1 MSIENKWLRYNTLTI
16 FASVAMALNAADDTQ
31 LNMAKER
38 LADYDVAGAR
48 ECVGK
53 YLAQG
58 GRRAK
63 PTAEMKASAEAVNDD
78 IDRVELMLGRVE
90 RVLVIDSLTVPNDA
104 FVNYYR
110 LAAEAGH
117 LHSGAE
123 LDDEIGP
130 GHGNVAYVS
139 PDSRLML
146 WARTDSAGVQRL
158 VEASKLSDGTWDKP
172 TYLEGRLNQGG
183 NVDYPYL
190 LVDGNSLY
198 FASDGSTSLGGLD
211 IMMSRYDGEKWL
223 EPQNVGMPF
232 NSPYDDYMM
241 AIDESTGIGW
251 WATDRNQIADSVTIY
266 MFRPN
271 EVRENYLEGTD
282 GIASLAK
289 LSSLRDTWGDQ
300 AEVDAL
306 RAKLQGL
313 ESSVTMRQRNKN
325 KEFTLS
331 LGDGRIYFNLQDFK
345 SSEAR
350 RAMEDYLILSDEL
363 RLNKDD
369 LRKLRAKYASGDP
382 SDHDD
387 ILLMERRVLE
397 QTAELRQLRNNAIML
412 ETGQR

>member
-1 MSIENKWLRYNTLTI
+1 MAMFMGMSL
-16 FASVAMALNAADDTQ
+16 ALNAADDTQ
-31 LNMAKER
+31 LNMAKQR
-38 LADYDVAGAR
+38 LADYDVEGAR
-48 ECVGK
+48 ECVDK

-63 PTAEMKASAEAVNDD
+63 PTAEMKAAAAAVDEE
-78 IDRVELMLGRVE
+78 IDRMELMLGRVE
-90 RVLVIDSLTVPNDA
+90 RVMVIDSLTVPKDA

-110 LAAEAGH
+110 LAAEAGY
-117 LHSGAE
+117 LHSGDRLE
-123 LDDEIGP
+123 DDLGP
-130 GHGNVAYVS
+130 NHGRVAYVS

-146 WARTDSAGVQRL
+146 WAKTDSAGVQRL
-158 VEASKLSDGTWDKP
+158 VESSKLSDGTWDKP
-172 TYLEGRLNQGG
+172 TYLEGALNQGG
-183 NVDYPYL
+183 KVDYPYL
-190 LVDGNSLY
+190 LVDGSSLY
-198 FASDGSTSLGGLD
+198 FAGDGATSLGGLD
-211 IMMSRYDGEKWL
+211 IMLSRYDGEKWL

-266 MFRPN
+266 IFRPN
-271 EVRENYLEGTD
+271 EVRENYPEGTD

-289 LSSLRDTWGDQ
+289 LISLKDTWSDRG
-300 AEVDAL
+300 EVDAL
-306 RAKLQGL
+306 QAKLRRL
-313 ESSVTMRQRNKN
+313 EDNANKRQHADN

-331 LGDGRIYFNLQDFK
+331 LGNGRIYTDLRDFK

-350 RAMEDYLILSDEL
+350 KAMEDYLILSDEL
-363 RLNKDD
+363 RLNKYD
-369 LRKLRAKYASGDP
+369 LGKLRAKYASGDP